1 MSRPGVFIT
10 LEGIEGAGKTTQV
23 GRILEFMESQG
34 YECIS
39 TREPGGTGIGAKI
52 RAILLNSEHVTLAP
66 LAELLL
72 YEADRAQHL
81 ARLIKPALEAG
92 KCVVCDRFCDATTAY
107 QGYARELSLDFINEL
122 HARILDGLTPDL
134 TLLFDLPAEVGLS
147 RAKAR
152 LHEQNNTSREGRFEA
167 EDLAFHRKVRQG
179 YLALAK
185 AEPGRFSIVN
195 ADAAPDQVWEETKEL
210 LAEFTAKRNLA

>member
-1 MSRPGVFIT
+1 MTKPGVFIT

-23 GRILEFMESQG
+23 GRILEFMESRG

-52 RAILLNSEHVTLAP
+52 RAILLNAEHVTLAP

-81 ARLIKPALEAG
+81 ARLIKPALDAG

-107 QGYARELSLDFINEL
+107 QGHARGLPLDLINQL
-122 HARILDGLTPDL
+122 HARILDGLAPDL
-134 TLLFDLPAEVGLS
+134 TLLFDLPAEIGLS

-152 LHEQNNTSREGRFEA
+152 LHEQNNVSQEGRFEA
-167 EDLAFHRKVRQG
+167 EDLAFHQKVRQG

-185 AEPGRFSIVN
+185 AEPDRFGIVN
-195 ADAAPDQVWEETKEL
+195 AGAPPEDVWEKTKEL
-210 LAEFTAKRNLA
+210 LAAFTAKRNVA